1 MKLASITCRFPR
13 LMKRASQNLLNRTHR
28 RLRLNLLR
36 ERRDDTVVWYLL
48 RVHWLRFIAPPL
60 HVLYRYP

>member
-1 MKLASITCRFPR
+1 
-13 LMKRASQNLLNRTHR
+13 MKRASQNLLNRTHR

-48 RVHWLRFIAPPL
+48 RVHWLRFIAPL
-60 HVLYRYP
+60 LRARYRYP